1 MGVATL
7 LKIVAI
13 RELKIEIVIMENN
26 QENGLLTSKLHHIT
40 MLVQSE

>member
-13 RELKIEIVIMENN
+13 REPKIEIVIMENSL
-26 QENGLLTSKLHHIT
+26 ENGLVTSKLRHIT